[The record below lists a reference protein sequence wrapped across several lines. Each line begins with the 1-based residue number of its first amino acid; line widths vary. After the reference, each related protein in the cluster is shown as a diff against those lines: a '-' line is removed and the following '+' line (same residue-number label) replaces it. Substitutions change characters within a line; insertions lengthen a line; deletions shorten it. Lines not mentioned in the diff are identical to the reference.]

1 LPHTDIIDFEIGVTD
16 AAEQERVFQK
26 LSEGGGVLMP
36 LDNYG
41 FSTRFGWI
49 NDRFGVSWQLNLQ

>member
-16 AAEQERVFQK
+16 AAEQERAFQK

-36 LDNYG
+36 LES
-41 FSTRFGWI
+41 FREH
-49 NDRFGVSWQLNLQ
+49 QL